1 VQRRQRS
8 LTSVP
13 ATSSAVHRLAPA
25 QRLDD
30 HLTMD
35 RVAVIDM
42 GSNSWRVVVYA
53 FRPEGPWMLTDEI
66 REPVRVG
73 AGMEQG
79 GSVLQPEAIGRAL
92 HTAALFSSFC
102 RASGIEDV
110 TAVATSAIRDASN
123 RDVLVDAIA
132 ATAHLPIRVLSG
144 EEEAWYGYLAVVN
157 STTLSDGFAI
167 DIGGG
172 SVQLM
177 QVADRRLVASDS
189 MPLGAVRMSERF
201 LAAEKATAKDMRSLT
216 KAVRGQISERAWFA
230 AGSTPRLVGVGGTI
244 RNLAVAAQR
253 RLGYPDTGAQGFV
266 LERQV
271 LQELIDELASRP
283 ASKRGSVP
291 GIKPDRGDVILGGA
305 LVLAAAMD
313 EGCFEALEVT
323 EGGLREGVFFE
334 RFLAPED
341 PPLLDDVRR
350 RSVENLAQ
358 RFHAELTH
366 VRHVAQLSLQLYD
379 GLARLGLVEADDDER
394 ELLWAACMLHDIGMT
409 IDYDD
414 HHKHSQYLILNL
426 APPGYTP
433 REIGLV
439 ALIARYH
446 RKGEPDASDL
456 GALARKGD
464 DRRVTR
470 LAGIVRI
477 AEQLERSRDQS
488 VRLLSVERRN
498 GKVSIGAH
506 ADGDPSVALWGA
518 GRDAGL
524 LAAALDTELDLHRV
538 E

>member
-1 VQRRQRS
+1 LPRLVS
-8 LTSVP
+8 SDAVLAGVP
-13 ATSSAVHRLAPA
+13 ALTPVPAVGHRLAPA

-42 GSNSWRVVVYA
+42 GSNSWRLVVYA

-79 GSVLQPEAIGRAL
+79 GSILQPEAIGRAL

-110 TAVATSAIRDASN
+110 TAVATSAIRDAAN

-177 QVADRRLVASDS
+177 QVTDRRLEKSDS

-201 LAAEKATAKDMRSLT
+201 LATEKASPKDMRSLT
-216 KAVRGQISERAWFA
+216 KAVRGQISERGWFA

-271 LQELIDELASRP
+271 LQGLIDELASRP
-283 ASKRGSVP
+283 ASKNCMAGGIVSAGLDPTSSTASASAMSESGNGSP
-291 GIKPDRGDVILGGA
+291 
-305 LVLAAAMD
+305 
-313 EGCFEALEVT
+313 
-323 EGGLREGVFFE
+323 
-334 RFLAPED
+334 
-341 PPLLDDVRR
+341 
-350 RSVENLAQ
+350 RSMPK
-358 RFHAELTH
+358 
-366 VRHVAQLSLQLYD
+366 
-379 GLARLGLVEADDDER
+379 ARLLAVAADDMQNR
-394 ELLWAACMLHDIGMT
+394 PL
-409 IDYDD
+409 
-414 HHKHSQYLILNL
+414 
-426 APPGYTP
+426 
-433 REIGLV
+433 
-439 ALIARYH
+439 
-446 RKGEPDASDL
+446 
-456 GALARKGD
+456 
-464 DRRVTR
+464 
-470 LAGIVRI
+470 
-477 AEQLERSRDQS
+477 
-488 VRLLSVERRN
+488 
-498 GKVSIGAH
+498 
-506 ADGDPSVALWGA
+506 
-518 GRDAGL
+518 
-524 LAAALDTELDLHRV
+524 
-538 E
+538 